1 MNLVNYLKK
10 GELILIKTDNDS
22 GKVIPNTK
30 IDLYSEDELLIYSD
44 NTDNNGMINIKDI
57 PYGKY
62 YIVEKLAAPGYV
74 NNNEKIYFEV
84 KEDKEIINVNMT
96 NKKMEVQVP
105 STLKN
110 DLIGGSLSV
119 VSLITFGLLVYERK
133 KLFIL

>member
-1 MNLVNYLKK
+1 M
-10 GELILIKTDNDS
+10 
-22 GKVIPNTK
+22 
-30 IDLYSEDELLIYSD
+30 
-44 NTDNNGMINIKDI
+44 
-57 PYGKY
+57 
-62 YIVEKLAAPGYV
+62 EKLAAPGYV